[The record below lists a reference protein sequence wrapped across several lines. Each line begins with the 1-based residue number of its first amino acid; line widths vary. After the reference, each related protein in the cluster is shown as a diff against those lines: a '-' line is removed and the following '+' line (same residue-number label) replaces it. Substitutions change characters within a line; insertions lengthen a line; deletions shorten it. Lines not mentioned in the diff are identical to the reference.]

1 MLLLRIFL
9 VLAILAGIGVI
20 VVSQVMLKPQI
31 EGIISVREENHRKFV
46 AEEDKARKL
55 GKSLKETQT
64 ELTRTKGELE
74 TTKSQLVDFTAK
86 FESEQKRAVGLQ
98 AALDKTRSDLKGAQ
112 DELAAYVNTS
122 YKPNEIRALADT
134 AKSQKMAID
143 GLTDEL
149 KVFAERYRKATNQL
163 AQLMGP
169 SPDPPIP
176 STVRGRVLVV
186 DPKWNFLV
194 LDIGEKQDVPEKGV
208 LLVAREGVLIAKV
221 RVMSVQKDR
230 CIANIMPGW
239 KLKDVLEGDQ
249 VLPY

>member
-31 EGIISVREENHRKFV
+31 EGIITVREENHKNWKS
-46 AEEDKARKL
+46 EEEKARKL

-64 ELTRTKGELE
+64 DLNRTKGDLE
-74 TTKSQLVDFTAK
+74 TTKSQLTDVTGK
-86 FESEQKRAVGLQ
+86 FESEQKRANGLQ
-98 AALDKTRSDLKGAQ
+98 VNLDTTKSNLKIAQ
-112 DELAAYVNTS
+112 DELAAYANTGF
-122 YKPNEIRALADT
+122 KPNEIKGLVDQT
-134 AKSQKMAID
+134 KSQKVVLD
-143 GLTDEL
+143 GLTEEL
-149 KVFAERYRKATNQL
+149 KVFTDLYRKATNQI
-163 AQLMGP
+163 AQLTGVTQ
-169 SPDPPIP
+169 DPPIP
-176 STVRGRVLVV
+176 AGVRGHVLVV

-194 LDIGEKQDVPEKGV
+194 LDIGSKQELPEKGV
-208 LLVAREGVLIAKV
+208 LLVAREGVLVAKI

-230 CIANIMPGW
+230 SIANIMPGW

>member
-31 EGIISVREENHRKFV
+31 EGIISVREDNHKKWKLEEETRKKT
-46 AEEDKARKL
+46 EKKL
-55 GKSLKETQT
+55 KDTQAD
-64 ELTRTKGELE
+64 LNRTKGELE

-86 FESEQKRAVGLQ
+86 FESEQKRANGLQ
-98 AALDKTRSDLKGAQ
+98 TTLDKTRVELKGSQ
-112 DELAAYVNTS
+112 DELAAYVNTGL
-122 YKPNEIRALADT
+122 KPNDIRGLADT
-134 AKSQKMAID
+134 AKSQKGAIES
-143 GLTDEL
+143 LTDEL
-149 KVFAERYRKATNQL
+149 KVFADKYRKATNQL
-163 AQLMGP
+163 ATFFVG

-176 STVRGRVLVV
+176 PTVRGRVLVV

-208 LLVAREGVLIAKV
+208 LLVAREGVLVAKV

-239 KLKDVLEGDQ
+239 KLKDVMEGDQ

>member
-9 VLAILAGIGVI
+9 ILAILAGIGVI

-31 EGIISVREENHRKFV
+31 EGIISVREENHKNWKK
-46 AEEDKARKL
+46 EEDRANKTDRK
-55 GKSLKETQT
+55 LKET
-64 ELTRTKGELE
+64 LTDLNRTKGDLE

-86 FESEQKRAVGLQ
+86 FEAEQKRANGLQ
-98 AALDKTRSDLKGAQ
+98 MTLDKTRLELKGSQ
-112 DELAAYVNTS
+112 DELAAYVNTG
-122 YKPNEIRALADT
+122 YKPNEIKALGDT
-134 AKSQKMAID
+134 VKSQKMAID
-143 GLTDEL
+143 GLTGEL
-149 KVFAERYRKATNQL
+149 KVFAERYRKATNQIAL
-163 AQLMGP
+163 LQGT

-176 STVRGRVLVV
+176 SGVRGHVLVV

-194 LDIGEKQDVPEKGV
+194 IDIGEKQEVPEKGV
-208 LLVAREGVLIAKV
+208 LLVAREGVLVAKV

-239 KLKDVLEGDQ
+239 KLKDVMEGDQ